1 MKTIKLQ
8 NKEVVPVY
16 QALENIIVQGRKPR
30 RGKGKLQKVLKAKNE
45 EYLEDLNEIRS
56 DYFKKNEDSTFAENN
71 GNLLWLDKYKNDQ
84 AAKNKA
90 NEQTKELNEEV
101 IGIDLVE
108 HESKIKSFFDAL
120 EKDDFNGKESLRDED
135 FETLMELLE
144 DAFEDATAKPKTKT
158 TKKEEK

>member
-1 MKTIKLQ
+1 MKTIKLK

-30 RGKGKLQKVLKAKNE
+30 RGKGKLQKVLKEKNE

-56 DYFKKNEDSTFAENN
+56 DYFKKKEDSTFAENN
-71 GNLLWLDKYKNDQ
+71 GTLVWLDKYKNDQ
-84 AAKNKA
+84 EVKKKA
-90 NEQTKELNEEV
+90 NDQTKELNEEV

-120 EKDDFNGKESLRDED
+120 EKDEFTGKDSLRDED

-144 DAFEDATAKPKTKT
+144 DAFEVNED
-158 TKKEEK
+158 KKEEDK

>member
-1 MKTIKLQ
+1 MKTIKLK

-30 RGKGKLQKVLKAKNE
+30 RGKGKLQKVLKKKNE
-45 EYLEDLNEIRS
+45 EYSEDLNEIRS
-56 DYFKKNEDSTFAENN
+56 DFFKKNEDGTFAENN
-71 GNLLWLDKYKNDQ
+71 GNLVWLDKYQDDQEAKKRAND
-84 AAKNKA
+84 
-90 NEQTKELNEEV
+90 QTKELNEEL

-120 EKDDFNGKESLRDED
+120 EKDEFTGKEALRDED

-144 DAFEDATAKPKTKT
+144 EAFEAKEDM
-158 TKKEEK
+158 KEEEK

>member
-16 QALENIIVQGRKPR
+16 QALENIIVQGRKPK

-56 DYFKKNEDSTFAENN
+56 DYFKKKEDGTFAENN
-71 GNLLWLDKYKNDQ
+71 SKLVWLDEYRDDQ
-84 AAKNKA
+84 EAQKKA
-90 NEQTKELNEEV
+90 NDQTKELNEEM

-108 HESKIKSFFDAL
+108 HESKIKSFFDSL
-120 EKDDFNGKESLRDED
+120 EKDEFTAKDELRDED

-144 DAFEDATAKPKTKT
+144 DAFEANED
-158 TKKEEK
+158 KKEEEK